1 MKPSD
6 ELFRLIR
13 SLSKAEKRG
22 FKLYAARYTGSKTYL
37 KLFDAIDK
45 QKDYNEDKLLKLFA
59 KEKFSRQLHRYK
71 NYLNSLILQSLEIQY
86 SDDTVDSS
94 LKHKVLQIAILYK
107 KGLFEQC
114 RKLISNAKEL
124 AKKRESYLVLLELSH
139 WEFRITA
146 LQSYLN
152 VSEDQIIDLFDAEFN
167 MLEEYKNYRAYT
179 ELEGKAFNIFK
190 KEGLLRSQKYLH
202 QLNKLAA
209 HPLLSDERN
218 AKSFLSKLK
227 FHSIHT
233 AICSITHNFKK
244 IITHTKRSVELI
256 EGNPYHIRDNKSNY
270 IIALTNHFNSQI
282 CLNQFTEASKTIR
295 KIKTVQVVLPGDKEM
310 ALLYTI
316 DKELFLHYKM
326 GDFEKGKTLLSS
338 IDTGNFENIVVKYKR
353 ESEVFFKIANIYFG
367 LGEFQKA
374 SIYSKRIIN
383 STFTNQRKD
392 IECFCRVFS
401 LIIYFET
408 GDQDQLEFSIRSVY
422 RFLLK
427 RNRLYKF
434 EDAILTFIRKKIIKV
449 NTQEELR
456 KAFVELKDQ
465 LEKIIKDPFEK
476 TALDYFDFI
485 SWLESKIKKRPYAEV
500 VREKAK
506 MVAS

>member
-45 QKDYNEDKLLKLFA
+45 QKEYNEDKLLKLFA

-86 SDDTVDSS
+86 SDDTVDSL

-124 AKKRESYLVLLELSH
+124 AQKRESYLVLLELSH
-139 WEFRITA
+139 WEFRLTA
-146 LQSYLN
+146 IQSYLN
-152 VSEDQIIDLFDAEFN
+152 VDENYIVNLFKTEFN
-167 MLEEYKNYRAYT
+167 TMEEYKNYREYS
-179 ELEGKAFNIFK
+179 ELEGKAFNVFK
-190 KEGLLRSQKYLH
+190 KEGLMRSPSHLK
-202 QLNKLAA
+202 QLNKLAS
-209 HPLLSDERN
+209 HPLLSDEKKAN
-218 AKSFLSKLK
+218 SFISKIK
-227 FHSIHT
+227 FHSIHV

-244 IITHTKRSVELI
+244 IIIHTKRIVDLI
-256 EGNPYHIRDNKSNY
+256 EENPYHIADNKSNY
-270 IIALTNHFNSQI
+270 IICLANHFNSQMT
-282 CLNQFTEASKTIR
+282 LNQYSGALQTVN
-295 KIKTVQVVLPGDKEM
+295 KIKNIQVISQGDKEM
-310 ALLYTI
+310 VTLMLI
-316 DKELFLHYKM
+316 DKELFMYYKT
-326 GDFEKGKTLLSS
+326 GDFEKGKSLLNS
-338 IDTGNFENIVVKYKR
+338 IDSGNFESIVVKYKR

-367 LGEFQKA
+367 LGEFQQA
-374 SIYSKRIIN
+374 STYSKKIIN

-392 IECFCRVFS
+392 IECFSRVFS

-427 RNRLYKF
+427 RDRLYKF

-449 NTQEELR
+449 TTKEELR
-456 KAFVELKDQ
+456 KAFVELKDK
-465 LEKIIKDPFEK
+465 LEKVIKDPFEK

-485 SWLESKIKKRPYAEV
+485 SWLESKIKKRPFAEV

-506 MVAS
+506 QVAS